1 MLEILALAGGIF
13 SLLTFV
19 HFFADWLFQSHR
31 EATNKHHDF
40 SIRGRHCII
49 YTAAFIPLI
58 LLLGI
63 SGWYLPVS
71 LLTLFLSHF
80 IIDTYIP
87 VFLWAKFIRK
97 VPELSEDTSLEGDR
111 YLSSKEMFGKLF
123 KESPVHAILFIAV
136 DQILHL
142 SFLWVIVLF
151 ALL

>member
-1 MLEILALAGGIF
+1 MLETFALAGGVF
-13 SLLTFV
+13 SLLAFV
-19 HFFADWLFQSHR
+19 HFFADWLFQTHD

-40 SIRGRHCII
+40 SVRGRHCII
-49 YTAAFIPLI
+49 YTAAFVPFI

-63 SGWYLPVS
+63 GGWGLPIS

-87 VFLWAKFIRK
+87 VFLWAKFVRK
-97 VPELSEDTSLEGDR
+97 VPELSKNSGPGEDR
-111 YLSSKEMFGKLF
+111 YLSSKKMFGKLF

-142 SFLWVIVLF
+142 TFLWIIVLL